1 MLCVVSRAWALAFC
15 VQLSVLFCNG
25 AAKADITR
33 NLEAFRDQVSRFVK
47 VMQINLP
54 VSVSQA
60 PIFKGFM
67 AQTECKGVADDVRC
81 AITAR
86 HADLVRASP
95 DFIEY
100 MAAHETCH
108 IKLKHYQLTVTDHV
122 TRFEE
127 IERDADRCARQHIGW
142 DKFIPSM
149 IQILIASNGQYEK
162 VPKSALTRAIRKVYG
177 DAD

>member
-1 MLCVVSRAWALAFC
+1 MLRVVSRAWALVFC

-47 VMQINLP
+47 VMQITLP
-54 VSVSQA
+54 VSVSEAQ
-60 PIFKGFM
+60 IFKGFM
-67 AQTECKGVADDVRC
+67 AQTECKGVADDIRC

-86 HADLVRASP
+86 HADLMRASP
-95 DFIEY
+95 DFIQY

-108 IKLKHYQLTVTDHV
+108 IKLKHYQLTVTDHI
-122 TRFEE
+122 TRSEE

-149 IQILIASNGQYEK
+149 IHMLVASDKQYEK
-162 VPKSALTRAIRKVYG
+162 VPRPALTRAIRKVYG
-177 DAD
+177 DAN